1 MNLSAQNRHLIQ
13 SKIFELREVYS
24 KVKSSVLIVNYMDFL
39 QEIEPELEKPIIIAA
54 MQDMG
59 NVGSIV
65 INFVNRNLKTKTFRI
80 AKTSF
85 PTFVLDKGGFIDLPE
100 EKWEYRYTEDL
111 IVFGGGSG
119 QPQTS
124 EELHALCQD
133 VIDIT
138 KKYSTKF
145 IYTLGGF
152 HTNRIIGKSPK
163 TFVTTTS
170 QILTGQIEKLGVEI
184 TPQKSIIS
192 GFNGLI
198 LGYAKLNGIQGVGLY
213 GELTEPSIPQYRAAK
228 SIIKT
233 LEKLTYQK
241 FGDTSEL
248 DVMADDIDEKMQNRG
263 FSSFR

>member
-1 MNLSAQNRHLIQ
+1 VNLSAQNRHLIQ

-24 KVKSSVLIVNYMDFL
+24 KVKSFVLIENYMDFI

-65 INFVNRNLKTKTFRI
+65 INFVNRNLKTKTF
-80 AKTSF
+80 
-85 PTFVLDKGGFIDLPE
+85 KGGFIDLPE

-184 TPQKSIIS
+184 TPSPKINN
-192 GFNGLI
+192 FW
-198 LGYAKLNGIQGVGLY
+198 
-213 GELTEPSIPQYRAAK
+213 
-228 SIIKT
+228 
-233 LEKLTYQK
+233 
-241 FGDTSEL
+241 F
-248 DVMADDIDEKMQNRG
+248 
-263 FSSFR
+263 